1 MRKTFCCL
9 CNFTTYMYIKHC
21 SSFLWMMNIVLL
33 ISELTIC
40 YIQIKCWYSIRLRIS
55 LTFFTYLI
63 ILHSCIE
70 AASWLTMLSLVC
82 STIKV
87 TGCKSFQLLPMLK
100 VDDLSDWYRHHA
112 ISLAVGG
119 APLWG
124 WFLNTGFQCY
134 PYSIFWFSLHINFF
148 GF

>member
-1 MRKTFCCL
+1 MDA
-9 CNFTTYMYIKHC
+9 
-21 SSFLWMMNIVLL
+21 MNIVLL

-87 TGCKSFQLLPMLK
+87 TGCKSFQLLPILK

-112 ISLAVGG
+112 ISLAV
-119 APLWG
+119 PHFEVDFWTLDSNVTLIVS
-124 WFLNTGFQCY
+124 FDSV
-134 PYSIFWFSLHINFF
+134 SISISLVFRKAADVVISRQQFV
-148 GF
+148 